1 MKPERRI
8 AADIELNDDEK
19 SILSIL
25 QKTDKIDL
33 NVLKSQTGL
42 SNKKWDKAMKGLAK
56 LGLAKVTKTD
66 DALVVELQE

>member
-8 AADIELNDDEK
+8 AADIVLNDDK
-19 SILSIL
+19 RGILSIL

-42 SNKKWDKAMKGLAK
+42 SNKKWDKTIKSLTK
-56 LGLAKVTKTD
+56 LGLAKVRKTD
-66 DALVVELQE
+66 DGLFVEVVE

>member
-1 MKPERRI
+1 MKPEWRI
-8 AADIELNDDEK
+8 AADVELNDDQK
-19 SILSIL
+19 GILSIL

-56 LGLAKVTKTD
+56 LGIAKVTK
-66 DALVVELQE
+66 LMIL